1 VAPTQSCDRFLG
13 EVAAVVLADRAEAA
27 AGAASA
33 VTVPLPV
40 HARHFLD
47 GLPLLPDADAVAGAL
62 KPLLSRLAR
71 VTRWRRTGIV
81 AGCLAFPLL
90 ASIVLMFGVTMM
102 EQWSRKNPDLAEL
115 QELLQTRT
123 SQSSRWMKDRPHPT
137 DRQFALYIAGHYRR
151 VITNDAAWS
160 TGLALAFIKGEPRR
174 FAEQSLAENRAPTE
188 TELKE
193 ADAVVE
199 KYLHKSP
206 KFEPA
211 KQPWFPFAV
220 MLATL
225 GLYVAVPALVAALL
239 FRGGLV
245 LLAARVTFVRR
256 DGQRASRLRVFWRAL
271 VVWSSLLLGVEAYVV
286 LAIWLAPFAAALGA
300 SLSVCALAIV
310 SLALPDRGLPDR
322 LAGTWPVPR

>member
-1 VAPTQSCDRFLG
+1 
-13 EVAAVVLADRAEAA
+13 
-27 AGAASA
+27 
-33 VTVPLPV
+33 
-40 HARHFLD
+40 
-47 GLPLLPDADAVAGAL
+47 
-62 KPLLSRLAR
+62 
-71 VTRWRRTGIV
+71 
-81 AGCLAFPLL
+81 
-90 ASIVLMFGVTMM
+90 
-102 EQWSRKNPDLAEL
+102 
-115 QELLQTRT
+115 
-123 SQSSRWMKDRPHPT
+123 MKDRSHPT
-137 DRQFALYIAGHYRR
+137 DRQFALYIAGHYRG

-174 FAEQSLAENRAPTE
+174 FAEQSLAENPAPTE

-211 KQPWFPFAV
+211 MQPWFPFAV

-286 LAIWLAPFAAALGA
+286 LAIWLAPFAAALGT